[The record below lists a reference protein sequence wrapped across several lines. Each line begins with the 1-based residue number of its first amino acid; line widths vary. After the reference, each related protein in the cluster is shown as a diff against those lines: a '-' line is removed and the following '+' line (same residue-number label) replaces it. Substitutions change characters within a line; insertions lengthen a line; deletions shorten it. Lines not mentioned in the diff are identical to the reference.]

1 VPAARQNPFAVSAP
15 VADQWELGWTAPG
28 AATTPAAVAG
38 LGLRWLPATA
48 PGTAA
53 GALRAAGAAGA
64 NVEIPFA
71 APARLDGAD
80 WWYRCRFAGAPAAAG
95 EHLSLVFDGL
105 ATVADVFLNGV
116 PILHSENMFVR
127 TDVDVTTR
135 LATQNELL
143 IRFHALDGLLAAKRP
158 RPRWRAPMVENQQ
171 LRWFRTTLL
180 GRTPGWSPPAP
191 PVGPWRPIT
200 LLRQRGFELG
210 EIDLCPTI
218 AGDVGTVALSL
229 ALQPIAGA
237 GTGGAIDG
245 ARLIV
250 TGPDGVAREAA
261 LDVRAAAGEGASSAA
276 AVTLAIAGAVRIAG
290 AARWWPHTHGAQPLY
305 DARVVVTAGGAE
317 LTIDLGKIGFRT
329 VTLANAGGDFALSI
343 NEMPVFCRG
352 ACWTPTDVFTLNA
365 SAESLRDTLG
375 AVRAAGMNMVRVCGP
390 MAYETDAFYDLCDEL
405 GILVWQDF
413 MFANMDY
420 PQDPAFVAGVQVEA
434 QQNLRRWQPRPSL
447 AVLCGDS
454 EGEQQAA
461 MWGAAR
467 ATWDRPLFRQTLP
480 AAARAICPDVP
491 YWPSSAS
498 GGAFPHQPSE
508 GTTSYYGV
516 GAYRRPLEDARRS
529 DVRFASECLAFA
541 NIPDDPMLATLTGGA
556 PARAH
561 TPAWKAGVPRDL
573 GAGWDFD
580 DVRDHYLALLFGV
593 DPATLRSNDPERYLA
608 LGRVVTGEVMAAAFA
623 EWRRPGSTCRGALV
637 WFLRDLVPGAGW
649 GLLDAAGRPKA
660 AYHFVRRALQPLAL
674 VFSDEGLNGTV
685 LHAVNES
692 ATAWQGQLRLTLHRD
707 GEVPV
712 GDGAAPV
719 TVPARGA
726 LSLPSAALLE
736 GFRDTTSA
744 YHFGP
749 ADHDLAVARLV
760 SASGDVVAE
769 AFFFPT
775 GRARPLEAE
784 LGLEASARALSDG
797 DFALVVRSRRFAQAV
812 AVDVPGFVAD
822 DNYFHVAP
830 GGSRQVRLR
839 RAGATGDP
847 RGQVQALNARA
858 PTRIALAAT
867 S

>member
-1 VPAARQNPFAVSAP
+1 VPAARQNSLATSAP

-28 AATTPAAVAG
+28 AATTPDALAS
-38 LGLRWLPATA
+38 LRLRWFPAAA

-53 GALRAAGAAGA
+53 GALRAAGAGGA
-64 NVEIPFA
+64 SVEIPLA
-71 APARLDGAD
+71 GPARLDGAD
-80 WWYRCRFAGAPAAAG
+80 WWYRCRFAGASAAPG
-95 EHLSLVFDGL
+95 EHWSLVFEGL

-116 PILHSENMFVR
+116 LVLHSENMFLR
-127 TDVDVTTR
+127 TAVDVTGR
-135 LATQNELL
+135 LIAQNELL
-143 IRFHALDGLLAAKRP
+143 IRFHALDVVLAVKRP

-171 LRWFRTTLL
+171 LRWVRTTLL
-180 GRTPGWSPPAP
+180 GRTPGWSPDAP
-191 PVGPWRPIT
+191 PVGPWRPVT
-200 LLRQRGFELG
+200 LLRQRGFEVG
-210 EIDLCPTI
+210 DIDLRPTV

-229 ALQPIAGA
+229 TLRPIV
-237 GTGGAIDG
+237 GGGDAIAG

-250 TGPDGVAREAA
+250 IGPDGLAREAA
-261 LDVRAAAGEGASSAA
+261 LDVRVAAGAGAAPA
-276 AVTLAIAGAVRIAG
+276 TVAIAGALRIAG
-290 AARWWPHTHGAQPLY
+290 VARWWPHTHGAQPLY
-305 DARVVVTAGGAE
+305 EARAVITIGGAE
-317 LTIDLGKIGFRT
+317 VTIDLGKTGFRT
-329 VTLANAGGDFALSI
+329 ATLASAGGDFALSV
-343 NEMPVFCRG
+343 NETPVFCRG
-352 ACWTPTDVFTLNA
+352 ACWTPVDVTTLNA
-365 SAESLRDTLG
+365 DAESLRDTLV
-375 AVRAAGMNMVRVCGP
+375 AVRAAGMNMVRVGGP
-390 MAYETDAFYDLCDEL
+390 MVYETDAFYDLCDEL

-420 PQDPAFVAGVQVEA
+420 PEDPAFVAGVQIEA
-434 QQNLRRWQPRPSL
+434 QQMLRRWQGRPSL
-447 AVLCGDS
+447 ALLCGDS

-480 AAARAICPDVP
+480 AAARALCPDVP

-529 DVRFASECLAFA
+529 GVRFASECLAFA
-541 NIPDDPMLATLTGGA
+541 NIPDGAMLATVTGGA

-608 LGRVVTGEVMAAAFA
+608 LGRVVSGEVMAAAFA

-674 VFSDEGLNGTV
+674 FFSDEGLNGTV
-685 LHAVNES
+685 LHAVNE
-692 ATAWQGQLRLTLHRD
+692 TAAPWQGELRLTLHRD

-712 GDGAAPV
+712 GAGAAPV
-719 TVPARGA
+719 TVPARGT

-736 GFRDTTSA
+736 GFRDTTLA

-760 SASGDVVAE
+760 SASGDVAAE

-775 GRARPLEAE
+775 GRARPQEAD

-797 DFALVVRSRRFAQAV
+797 HFTLVVRSRRFAQAV

-830 GGSRQVRLR
+830 GGSRQVGLR
-839 RAGATGDP
+839 RAGASSDP
-847 RGQVQALNARA
+847 RGQVQPLNAQSS
-858 PTRIALAAT
+858 TRIALAAT